1 MKWQAVAKSV
11 IGTKHIK
18 SETPCQDYSE
28 YKILEKEQVIL
39 GAVSDGMGSAK
50 FSQIGSKLAV
60 ETTLNYLQK
69 ETNWKYKADENA
81 WKEHFKNLLIEV
93 RRKLDIHAN
102 DNELNIRDYAC
113 TLIAFVATPK
123 CLFAMQ
129 VGDGLIVVRADNQ
142 DYELLFQPDKGEF
155 ANETTPVTS
164 STAVGEMRFC
174 IKEKCYDFICAA
186 TDGIENLA
194 LDKKTRIWK
203 PFDSFFNKGLEQ
215 SIFSNSS
222 LQDKER
228 GIEDFLNNEHLNK
241 RTDDDKTLLLC
252 AYGSFVEERKLHYG
266 DNKPSS
272 EPIFKPNEPDDIEI
286 SSNPDELDQKRK
298 QLMDFIKAEITKI
311 PESQGIIPSINLI
324 KGSLE
329 IVFKSSNR
337 NEYFKELVQQIKERE
352 IVTSQNFIPVK
363 EFTVYG
369 KTLDNALYARSK
381 ITIPRI
387 NLFRIAYIVTG
398 ILLLSLLGGVIFS
411 FSQSNS
417 NTPSFPITPSTSSQK
432 QR

>member
-1 MKWQAVAKSV
+1 
-11 IGTKHIK
+11 
-18 SETPCQDYSE
+18 
-28 YKILEKEQVIL
+28 
-39 GAVSDGMGSAK
+39 
-50 FSQIGSKLAV
+50 
-60 ETTLNYLQK
+60 
-69 ETNWKYKADENA
+69 
-81 WKEHFKNLLIEV
+81 
-93 RRKLDIHAN
+93 
-102 DNELNIRDYAC
+102 
-113 TLIAFVATPK
+113 
-123 CLFAMQ
+123 MQ

-164 STAVGEMRFC
+164 SSAIGEMRFC

-228 GIEDFLNNEHLNK
+228 DIENFLNHEPLNK

-266 DNKPSS
+266 DNKPSPEEITNFNDLGVIQPS
-272 EPIFKPNEPDDIEI
+272 PNPND
-286 SSNPDELDQKRK
+286 PDEKLK
-298 QLMDFIKAEITKI
+298 QFIDFIKTEITSI
-311 PESQGIIPSINLI
+311 PESQGITPIVNFS

-329 IVFKSSNR
+329 IIFKSPKR
-337 NEYFKELVQQIKERE
+337 IKYFDELVSKIRERK
-352 IVTSQNFIPVK
+352 IITSQNFVHVK
-363 EFTVYG
+363 DFTVYG
-369 KTLDNALYARSK
+369 ENFDDSSFYARIKVISLNKNAL
-381 ITIPRI
+381 I
-387 NLFRIAYIVTG
+387 IAYIAVGALTLFAIVLG
-398 ILLLSLLGGVIFS
+398 IIT

>member
-18 SETPCQDYSE
+18 SETPCQDHSD

-50 FSQIGSKLAV
+50 LSQIGSKLAV
-60 ETTLNYLQK
+60 ETTLDYLKK
-69 ETNWKYKADENA
+69 EAIWKYQIDKNA
-81 WKEHFKNLLIEV
+81 WEEKFKSLLIEV
-93 RRKLDIHAN
+93 RTALDIHAN
-102 DNELNIRDYAC
+102 ENKLNIRDYAC

-123 CLFAMQ
+123 WLVAMQ

-164 STAVGEMRFC
+164 SSAIGEMRFC

-228 GIEDFLNNEHLNK
+228 GIEDFLNNETLNK

-272 EPIFKPNEPDDIEI
+272 E
-286 SSNPDELDQKRK
+286 
-298 QLMDFIKAEITKI
+298 EITNFNDLGFI
-311 PESQGIIPSINLI
+311 QPSPNPNDPEM
-324 KGSLE
+324 
-329 IVFKSSNR
+329 KS
-337 NEYFKELVQQIKERE
+337 
-352 IVTSQNFIPVK
+352 
-363 EFTVYG
+363 
-369 KTLDNALYARSK
+369 
-381 ITIPRI
+381 
-387 NLFRIAYIVTG
+387 
-398 ILLLSLLGGVIFS
+398 
-411 FSQSNS
+411 
-417 NTPSFPITPSTSSQK
+417 
-432 QR
+432 